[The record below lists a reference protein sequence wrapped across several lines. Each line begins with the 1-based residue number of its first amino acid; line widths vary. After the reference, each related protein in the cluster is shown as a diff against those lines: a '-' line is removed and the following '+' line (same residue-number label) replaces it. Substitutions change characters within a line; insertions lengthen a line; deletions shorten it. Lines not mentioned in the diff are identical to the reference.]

1 MEILMKTQWKSNRT
15 LIKWN
20 GIHGQI
26 GPKILN
32 VKCREIQR
40 NLEQCRVMQRNA
52 EECREM

>member
-1 MEILMKTQWKSNRT
+1 MKWHPQ
-15 LIKWN
+15 
-20 GIHGQI
+20 GDGQI